1 MGLLALGCSRQ
12 PLEASDTQ
20 ICVEA
25 LRSTAMPRGR
35 VVDVRPSSRGC
46 RRRRLLVSMWMLTE
60 SDQPC
65 HYWSSVSHG
74 AMARGLFLR

>member
-46 RRRRLLVSMWMLTE
+46 RRRRLHHIINWRSRN
-60 SDQPC
+60 Q
-65 HYWSSVSHG
+65 
-74 AMARGLFLR
+74 